1 VTASL
6 RVAFAFL
13 TRLPVASPALTVE
26 TMSRATPWFPLVG
39 LAVGATMG
47 GIRALAEIALD
58 APPATVLALL
68 GAVLLTGGLHEDGL
82 ADCADAVGAHASRE
96 RRREILHDPR
106 VGTFGALALIFAVT
120 LAVAALAPLDT
131 SHFLRTALAAQLIG
145 RLSTVVIARFAR
157 RDSRVGSAQMLQP
170 GRAASA
176 VSATCALAALVAIA
190 GPSAA
195 GVALAASAS
204 VSAIAV
210 VTIMRAIGS
219 LNGDA
224 LGAVTTLATLATYG
238 ALGARWS

>member
-1 VTASL
+1 MTSL

-13 TRLPVASPALTVE
+13 TRLPVPSPALTAE

-47 GIRALAEIALD
+47 GIHALAGVALD
-58 APPATVLALL
+58 PAPATVLALL

-106 VGTFGALALIFAVT
+106 VGTFGALALVFAVT
-120 LAVAALAPLDT
+120 FAVASLAPLDT
-131 SHFLRTALAAQLIG
+131 SHFLRAALAAQLIG
-145 RLSTVVIARFAR
+145 RLSTVVIARFAGPG
-157 RDSRVGSAQMLQP
+157 SRSGSAELLQP

-176 VSATCALAALVAIA
+176 VSVICALAVLVAIA

-195 GVALAASAS
+195 AVAMAAS
-204 VSAIAV
+204 VSVSALAV
-210 VTIMRAIGS
+210 VTILRAIGS

-224 LGAVTTLATLATYG
+224 FGAVTTLATLATYG

>member
-1 VTASL
+1 MTTSL

-13 TRLPVASPALTVE
+13 TRLPVARPALTVE
-26 TMSRATPWFPLVG
+26 TMSRATPWFPLIG

-47 GIRALAEIALD
+47 GIRALAGTALD
-58 APPATVLALL
+58 PASATVLALL

-96 RRREILHDPR
+96 RRGEILHDPR
-106 VGTFGALALIFAVT
+106 VGTFGALALIFAITFGV
-120 LAVAALAPLDT
+120 VSLAPLDT
-131 SHFLRTALAAQLIG
+131 SHFLRAAVAAHLIG
-145 RLSTVVIARFAR
+145 RLSTVVIARLAR
-157 RDSRVGSAQMLQP
+157 PGSRTGSAGLLQP

-176 VSATCALAALVAIA
+176 VSVTCALAVLVAIA

-195 GVALAASAS
+195 CVSLAASAS
-204 VSAIAV
+204 VSAIAA
-210 VTIMRAIGS
+210 VTILRAIGS